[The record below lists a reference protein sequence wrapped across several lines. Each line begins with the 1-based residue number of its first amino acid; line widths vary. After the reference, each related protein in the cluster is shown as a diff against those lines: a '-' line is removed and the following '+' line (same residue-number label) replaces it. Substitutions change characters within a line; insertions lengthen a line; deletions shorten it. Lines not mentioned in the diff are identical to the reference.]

1 MIINAH
7 NLEVAYKGFQKVYN
21 EAKLAAPS
29 HAMEIAMAVPSS
41 ARDETYGWLG
51 AFPQLREWVGPRH
64 VKGLKA
70 HGFTTR
76 NRKFEST
83 VEGARDDIAD
93 DRLGIFKPMFEGQ
106 WAPSR
111 RAICV
116 EPARRFD
123 GDELVFALL
132 KSGFDAACLDG
143 QNFFDTDHP
152 LEDANGNTV
161 TVSNMQAG
169 AGPGW
174 YLWGLSRGVRPIIWQ
189 EREGYEFTSVNRHD
203 DAHVFTHD
211 AYIYGVRD
219 AG

>member
-7 NLEVAYKGFQKVYN
+7 NLELAYKGFQTVYN
-21 EAKLAAPS
+21 EAKLRAPS

-51 AFPQLREWVGPRH
+51 AFPQLREWIGPRH
-64 VKGLKA
+64 VKNLTA
-70 HGFTTR
+70 RGFTIE

-83 VEGARDDIAD
+83 VSISRVDIAD

-123 GDELVFALL
+123 GVEPARRFDGDELVFDLL
-132 KSGFDAACLDG
+132 KSGFDAACFDG
-143 QNFFDTDHP
+143 QNVFDTDHP
-152 LEDANGNTV
+152 LEDANGDTV

-174 YLWGLSRGVRPIIWQ
+174 YLLDVSRGVRPII
-189 EREGYEFTSVNRHD
+189 RAGNAKATSSP
-203 DAHVFTHD
+203 A
-211 AYIYGVRD
+211 
-219 AG
+219 

>member
-1 MIINAH
+1 
-7 NLEVAYKGFQKVYN
+7 
-21 EAKLAAPS
+21 
-29 HAMEIAMAVPSS
+29 
-41 ARDETYGWLG
+41 
-51 AFPQLREWVGPRH
+51 
-64 VKGLKA
+64 
-70 HGFTTR
+70 
-76 NRKFEST
+76 
-83 VEGARDDIAD
+83 
-93 DRLGIFKPMFEGQ
+93 MFEGQ

-111 RAICV
+111 RAICFDRARGFDGV

-123 GDELVFALL
+123 GDELVFDLL
-132 KSGFDAACLDG
+132 KSGFDAACFDG
-143 QNFFDTDHP
+143 QNVFDTDHP

-174 YLWGLSRGVRPIIWQ
+174 YLLDVSRGVRPIIWQ

-211 AYIYGVRD
+211 AYMYGVRD

>member
-1 MIINAH
+1 MIINAA
-7 NLEVAYKGFQKVYN
+7 NLDLAFRGFQTVYD
-21 EAKLAAPS
+21 EARLAAPS

-51 AFPQLREWVGPRH
+51 AFPQLREWVGPRQ
-64 VKGLKA
+64 VKNLTA
-70 HGFTTR
+70 RGFTIE

-83 VEGARDDIAD
+83 VSVSRADIAD
-93 DRLGIFKPMFEGQ
+93 DRLGVFKPMFSEMGTI
-106 WAPSR
+106 A
-111 RAICV
+111 
-116 EPARRFD
+116 ARHP
-123 GDELVFALL
+123 DELVFGLL
-132 KSGFDAACLDG
+132 KAGFDSPCFDG
-143 QNFFDTDHP
+143 QNFFDADHP
-152 LEDANGNTV
+152 LEDAKGAPV

-174 YLWGLSRGVRPIIWQ
+174 YLLDVSRGVRPIIWP

-211 AYIYGVRD
+211 ACMYGVRD

>member
-1 MIINAH
+1 MIINSP
-7 NLEVAYKGFQKVYN
+7 NLDLAFKGFQTVYN
-21 EAKLAAPS
+21 QARLAAPA

-41 ARDETYGWLG
+41 ARDETHGWLG

-83 VEGARDDIAD
+83 VSVARDDIAD
-93 DRLGIFKPMFEGQ
+93 DRLGVFKPMFEGQ

-111 RAICV
+111 RAIGV
-116 EPARRFD
+116 EPAGRFD
-123 GDELVFALL
+123 GDELVFELL
-132 KSGFDAACLDG
+132 KSGFDAAGFDG

-152 LEDANGNTV
+152 LEDAEGATV

-174 YLWGLSRGVRPIIWQ
+174 YLWGVSRGVRPIIWQ
-189 EREGYEFTSVNRHD
+189 ERDGYEFTSANRHD
-203 DAHVFTHD
+203 DTHVFPTD
-211 AYIYGVRD
+211 EYMYGVRC

>member
-7 NLEVAYKGFQKVYN
+7 NLELAYKGFQTVYN

-83 VEGARDDIAD
+83 VSVSRDDIAD
-93 DRLGIFKPMFEGQ
+93 DRLGIFKPMFSEMGTI
-106 WAPSR
+106 AARHLR
-111 RAICV
+111 RTGLPV
-116 EPARRFD
+116 RR
-123 GDELVFALL
+123 GRA
-132 KSGFDAACLDG
+132 
-143 QNFFDTDHP
+143 
-152 LEDANGNTV
+152 
-161 TVSNMQAG
+161 
-169 AGPGW
+169 
-174 YLWGLSRGVRPIIWQ
+174 GVRPAEIGLRLAVLRRA
-189 EREGYEFTSVNRHD
+189 ELLRHRPS
-203 DAHVFTHD
+203 A
-211 AYIYGVRD
+211 
-219 AG
+219 